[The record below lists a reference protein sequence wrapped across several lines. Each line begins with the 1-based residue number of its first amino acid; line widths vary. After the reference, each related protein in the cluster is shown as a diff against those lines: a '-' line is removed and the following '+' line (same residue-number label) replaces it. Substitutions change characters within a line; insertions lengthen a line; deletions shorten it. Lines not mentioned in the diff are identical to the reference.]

1 MRSVL
6 AWFTVRGASFLTA
19 GIVGLIAALI
29 LGSDPMIS
37 VGAMLICL
45 PLFSALTARR
55 ARYQLRCA
63 RTIVPSRVAP
73 GQPAK
78 VTVRLEN
85 VSRISTGLLLA
96 EETIPYS
103 LGARPRY
110 VVNGI
115 ERGGSRE
122 VSYQLRSDVRGKFS
136 VGPMRIRI
144 ADVFGLV
151 ELTANFASQN
161 TLTVTPKV
169 VPLASASVKG
179 SWSSDGDG
187 RTRMTAAAGDDDVI
201 PRAYRN
207 GDELRR
213 VHWRSTARYG
223 ELMVRREEQRW
234 QDRAVLI
241 LDSRRSAHTG
251 SGPSSSFEFAVSAAA
266 SIGVHLARQ
275 GLDGHLLTDG
285 GPLAGS
291 SMFEDVL
298 LDALSVVNQSRNHD
312 FARMNAALTTIEG
325 GLLVLIAGR
334 LSTDQAREIAAS
346 RREGRQGI
354 ALLLATSTWAGQP
367 DRSVNRQPA
376 ANMTEDAGGL
386 HAAQSA
392 SPQAEANGAAI
403 PSRAQAE
410 TAAAEAVLRAAG
422 WRVTTVDATTPLAV
436 AWQRLPRVGSYAA
449 FGGTLPDLGVVKR

>member
-1 MRSVL
+1 
-6 AWFTVRGASFLTA
+6 
-19 GIVGLIAALI
+19 
-29 LGSDPMIS
+29 
-37 VGAMLICL
+37 
-45 PLFSALTARR
+45 
-55 ARYQLRCA
+55 
-63 RTIVPSRVAP
+63 
-73 GQPAK
+73 
-78 VTVRLEN
+78 
-85 VSRISTGLLLA
+85 
-96 EETIPYS
+96 
-103 LGARPRY
+103 
-110 VVNGI
+110 
-115 ERGGSRE
+115 
-122 VSYQLRSDVRGKFS
+122 
-136 VGPMRIRI
+136 
-144 ADVFGLV
+144 
-151 ELTANFASQN
+151 
-161 TLTVTPKV
+161 
-169 VPLASASVKG
+169 
-179 SWSSDGDG
+179 
-187 RTRMTAAAGDDDVI
+187 MTAAAGDDDVI

-291 SMFEDVL
+291 TMFEDVL
-298 LDALSVVNQSRNHD
+298 LDALSVVNLSRNHD

-334 LSTDQAREIAAS
+334 LTTDQAKEIAAS

-367 DRSVNRQPA
+367 DKGGDRQPA
-376 ANMTEDAGGL
+376 TNMTEGASGL
-386 HAAQSA
+386 HAAQAA
-392 SPQAEANGAAI
+392 SPQAEANGAAVRN
-403 PSRAQAE
+403 RAPTE

-436 AWQRLPRVGSYAA
+436 AWQHLPRVGSYAA